1 MNQKN
6 RKLLIIDDD
15 PGIQRQMR
23 WAFDGTEVSLAGNR
37 QKAVELARRDDPQVA
52 LLDLAMPPDLEGP
65 SEGFATLEELLTF
78 NPKMRVII
86 ASGNDEQEN
95 AVKAISMGAYD
106 FCSKPVDV
114 NVLQLIVDRAF
125 YLYELELENERLS
138 KLRKQSPLDGFI
150 TGNAAMIK
158 LCTAIERV
166 ASADISVIFTGESG
180 TGKEVLA
187 RALHNLSPRRT
198 AKFVAINCAAIPY
211 NLLESELFGH
221 EKGAFTGAI
230 KRKLGKFELANKGT
244 LLLDEIA
251 EMAAPLQAKL
261 LRFLQERTIE
271 RVGGREIIE
280 LDVRI
285 VSATNKDLQ
294 VEIEAGRFRDD
305 LYYRLNEISF
315 HIPPVRER
323 EGDAVLLANY
333 LINKNN
339 KTLGKSIKGLTTDAV
354 AAIRAYT
361 WPGNVREVEN
371 RIKRAMVLCNGK
383 MIDGETLDL
392 PLEDVN
398 TSFPTLK
405 QVREKAESEIVGKAL
420 SATQNNI
427 SQAAKLLGVSRPT
440 LYELIKS
447 LGLKA

>member
-1 MNQKN
+1 MNKKN

-23 WAFDGTEVSLAGNR
+23 WAFDGTDVLLAGDR
-37 QKAVELARRDDPQVA
+37 QKAVDFARRDEPQVA
-52 LLDLAMPPDLEGP
+52 LLDLAMPPDLAGP
-65 SEGFATLEELLTF
+65 SEGFATLEELLAF
-78 NPKMRVII
+78 NPQMRVII

-114 NVLQLIVDRAF
+114 EVLQLIVERAF
-125 YLYELELENERLS
+125 YLYELEQENERLS
-138 KLRKQSPLDGFI
+138 EQRKQSPLDGFI

-158 LCTAIERV
+158 LCNAIERV
-166 ASADISVIFTGESG
+166 ASADISVMFTGESG

-187 RALHNLSPRRT
+187 QALHKLSSRR
-198 AKFVAINCAAIPY
+198 AARFVAINCAAIPD

-271 RVGGREIIE
+271 RVGGRETIE
-280 LDVRI
+280 LDIRVI
-285 VSATNKDLQ
+285 SATNKNLQ
-294 VEIEAGRFRDD
+294 EEIEAGRFRDD
-305 LYYRLNEISF
+305 LYYRLNEIAF

-323 EGDAVLLANY
+323 
-333 LINKNN
+333 
-339 KTLGKSIKGLTTDAV
+339 
-354 AAIRAYT
+354 
-361 WPGNVREVEN
+361 
-371 RIKRAMVLCNGK
+371 
-383 MIDGETLDL
+383 
-392 PLEDVN
+392 
-398 TSFPTLK
+398 
-405 QVREKAESEIVGKAL
+405 
-420 SATQNNI
+420 
-427 SQAAKLLGVSRPT
+427 
-440 LYELIKS
+440 
-447 LGLKA
+447 